1 MWTLSIGTIVELRT
15 KELSEKS
22 IYDQPSHSLIFDP
35 EDITWNEYFIKDEL
49 DGIRSFRNS
58 SFESVLVSSVD
69 INTNNLLLA
78 YDDDVCI
85 LLSDQNDFSR
95 AQEEDVVI

>member
-69 INTNNLLLA
+69 INTNNLGLMLTRQLSSFLLTTMMF
-78 YDDDVCI
+78 VSC
-85 LLSDQNDFSR
+85 
-95 AQEEDVVI
+95 